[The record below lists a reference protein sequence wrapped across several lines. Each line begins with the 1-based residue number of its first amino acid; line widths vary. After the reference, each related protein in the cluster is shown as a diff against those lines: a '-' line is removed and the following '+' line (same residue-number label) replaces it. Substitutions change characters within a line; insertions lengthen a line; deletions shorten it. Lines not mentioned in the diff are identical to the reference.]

1 MTLSMKPETDKLLT
15 LAQVGEFLQQ
25 SADTVIRAIK
35 RGQLRAYLLNSGR
48 RKKTY
53 RVSMEQLEAFLANRE
68 VNGSGKRKMVLRPP
82 TLNPAIPGAQNLN
95 SFLNVSERAEKPNE
109 ID

>member
-1 MTLSMKPETDKLLT
+1 MKPETDIKRTLLT

-25 SADTVIRAIK
+25 SADTVTRAIK

-48 RKKTY
+48 RKNTY

-68 VNGSGKRKMVLRPP
+68 VNGKRKNVLR
-82 TLNPAIPGAQNLN
+82 TGNGAA
-95 SFLNVSERAEKPNE
+95 VGAG
-109 ID
+109 D